1 MKFVQLKF
9 REKQSQWYGKRGISW
24 HISSVVYKNADD
36 KLEVTTY
43 AHLFDACKQDWFA
56 VISIIEN
63 LLSTIKVAHFSISE
77 AYLRSDEAGCY
88 HNNSLIAALKD
99 VGQRVGISV
108 KRYDFSEAQHG
119 KDVCD
124 RILCPMKGSIRRF
137 CNEGNDITTATEM
150 RNALKERPVKGTT
163 ASVNVVNN
171 DAKDLEVNKI
181 TGFSSYHSFRFED
194 DGVRAWKA
202 YNIGDGKL
210 ILYETWVAKPQGPTL
225 LEVKEKQGFFDPKSN
240 RVLKEFLSKSDNTY
254 QCTEAGCS
262 ASFRSFSKIE
272 DLVLH
277 MEIGQH
283 TYSTA
288 SGLLYDKLKLDW
300 VSKFSSLTLD
310 EDDSRRV
317 ISSGKQGQSNL
328 PMGWALHEPRSGG
341 IRYTKAEE

>member
-1 MKFVQLKF
+1 MTARTKASGTFATMITTLLPRIATLNHVTQEIEDKLQDESIECDLQQHGDILYDTTKAKQHIDDWKAHILRSENQDLAKHDVLKIINAESILIFMDWAMKFVQLKF

-63 LLSTIKVAHFSISE
+63 LLSRIKVAHFSISE

-108 KRYDFSEAQHG
+108 KRYDFSEPQHG

-150 RNALKERPVKGTT
+150 RNAIKERPVKGTT

-171 DAKDLEVNKI
+171 DAKDLEVKKI

-202 YNIGDGKL
+202 YNIDDGKQ
-210 ILYETWVAKPQGPTL
+210 TQVG
-225 LEVKEKQGFFDPKSN
+225 
-240 RVLKEFLSKSDNTY
+240 
-254 QCTEAGCS
+254 
-262 ASFRSFSKIE
+262 
-272 DLVLH
+272 
-277 MEIGQH
+277 
-283 TYSTA
+283 TA
-288 SGLLYDKLKLDW
+288 D
-300 VSKFSSLTLD
+300 TD
-310 EDDSRRV
+310 EDFD
-317 ISSGKQGQSNL
+317 QWL
-328 PMGWALHEPRSGG
+328 
-341 IRYTKAEE
+341 EEE